1 MNHMIL
7 TITLEI
13 AISDVNATDC
23 TKTAKDFIEF
33 SRDHLNHL
41 GAISKRE
48 PTKDVT
54 VPEVPS

>member
-1 MNHMIL
+1 MNQMIL

-41 GAISKRE
+41 GEITLWK
-48 PTKDVT
+48 
-54 VPEVPS
+54 